1 LKETVICPPREDLS
15 VFVSAVPG
23 ANTQPATLNQKLR
36 DGTDIMV
43 QAGSIE
49 SFSEMSCACL
59 PLTAYY
65 HIDAAPKPQAAFEQ
79 GDALDS
85 MRASFIS
92 GISV

>member
-1 LKETVICPPREDLS
+1 LS
-15 VFVSAVPG
+15 
-23 ANTQPATLNQKLR
+23 QKIR
-36 DGTDIMV
+36 DGTDIKV

-49 SFSEMSCACL
+49 SFSEMSCDCF
-59 PLTAYY
+59 PTTTYY
-65 HIDAAPKPQAAFEQ
+65 HIDAAPKPQEAFEQ